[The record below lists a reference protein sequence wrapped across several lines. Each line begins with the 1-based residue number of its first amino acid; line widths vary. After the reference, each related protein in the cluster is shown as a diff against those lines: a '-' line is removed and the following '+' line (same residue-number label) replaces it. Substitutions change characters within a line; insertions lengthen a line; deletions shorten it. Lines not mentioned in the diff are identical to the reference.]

1 MSKNNNNYVSK
12 KNEAKTKTYKNPTK
26 TVWGKIII
34 WIIAILTATSGLIS
48 LVYLIWQNM
57 M

>member
-34 WIIAILTATSGLIS
+34 WILAILTATSGLIS
-48 LVYLIWQNM
+48 LVYLIWQYM